1 MVIMARLLA
10 PEDFGLQGMA
20 LTFTG
25 FLALFSDC
33 GLSGA
38 TVQREEIT
46 HKQVSTLFWINVT
59 VGIGLTL
66 ICFIFAPAIAA
77 FYAEPRLYWVIIA
90 SGSFFVLSGV
100 GAQHGALLQRSMRY
114 GAMATIDI
122 IALIIGSII
131 GIIMATFNFGYWA
144 LIAMTAGTTFIM
156 AAGPW
161 VAVQW
166 FPGRPQ
172 RGCGIGKMLRFG
184 GVLTGNG
191 LVVYLGYNIEKVLLG
206 RFWGAQALGLYGRA
220 YNLGNLPVSQIN
232 TSIYSVA
239 LPALSRIQNDQDRLC
254 RAFLKGYSILL
265 SIILPTMVCIAL
277 FADEMVYVLLGPQWM
292 EAAPV
297 LKCLIPAFIGFALIN
312 PFGSFLISIGK
323 TVRSFYI
330 GCMVA
335 PAVILGILTGI
346 QQGPQGVAIGYSA
359 AMILLTGPVIAWA
372 IHDTGITIKD
382 CLSASWRPI
391 LACLLSA
398 GCGWIWHIYSLGT
411 LGPISRLISG
421 VICVIGGYAGSL
433 LFGMDQKNIYIA
445 LLKRLLNRT
454 DSE

>member
-1 MVIMARLLA
+1 
-10 PEDFGLQGMA
+10 
-20 LTFTG
+20 
-25 FLALFSDC
+25 
-33 GLSGA
+33 
-38 TVQREEIT
+38 
-46 HKQVSTLFWINVT
+46 
-59 VGIGLTL
+59 
-66 ICFIFAPAIAA
+66 
-77 FYAEPRLYWVIIA
+77 
-90 SGSFFVLSGV
+90 
-100 GAQHGALLQRSMRY
+100 
-114 GAMATIDI
+114 
-122 IALIIGSII
+122 
-131 GIIMATFNFGYWA
+131 
-144 LIAMTAGTTFIM
+144 
-156 AAGPW
+156 
-161 VAVQW
+161 
-166 FPGRPQ
+166 
-172 RGCGIGKMLRFG
+172 
-184 GVLTGNG
+184 
-191 LVVYLGYNIEKVLLG
+191 
-206 RFWGAQALGLYGRA
+206 
-220 YNLGNLPVSQIN
+220 
-232 TSIYSVA
+232 
-239 LPALSRIQNDQDRLC
+239 
-254 RAFLKGYSILL
+254 
-265 SIILPTMVCIAL
+265 MVCIAL

-398 GCGWIWHIYSLGT
+398 GFGWICHIYSLGT

-421 VICVIGGYAGSL
+421 VICVIGGYAGIL